1 MDDQEAPRGLAAIAS
16 VFGVRSY
23 SQEEVAAALNVSEA
37 DIEKQREEAA
47 AAGQSHYVVGAPAAP
62 PAEPD
67 EEKICRYCFD
77 DDADEPL
84 ISPCACKGGQKWVH
98 LACLRKWQRLVLVSQ
113 PTHPRFY
120 ADDPRHHT
128 CNVCKAAFTCA
139 PPTRLELM
147 SSFTGP
153 ELGALID
160 AECVIGS
167 HAAFSSELER
177 QLTCLL
183 YTSPSPRD

>member
-1 MDDQEAPRGLAAIAS
+1 M
-16 VFGVRSY
+16 
-23 SQEEVAAALNVSEA
+23 
-37 DIEKQREEAA
+37 
-47 AAGQSHYVVGAPAAP
+47 PAAP
-62 PAEPD
+62 PAEPE

-120 ADDPRHHT
+120 ADDLRHHT

-153 ELGALID
+153 
-160 AECVIGS
+160 
-167 HAAFSSELER
+167 SSAR
-177 QLTCLL
+177 
-183 YTSPSPRD
+183 